1 MVPGSMRTLWVEGSP
16 KGDRSTSSACARAF
30 LDAAGPDGVGE
41 VERFSVWSDDVV
53 LMERE
58 AALAK
63 FAPLLGEQRT
73 AKQRR
78 IWSLVRK
85 EIERVRGFDRLVIS
99 SPMWNWSVP
108 HALKAW
114 IDVIVQPVDS
124 FTINE
129 RGEHIGTLGEGR
141 PLQLILTRSGTY
153 DGSHPEL
160 HDFQRPYLEYIFT
173 FLGYEVSTLVVEPTT
188 RWTPEDRAAMLD
200 DARADAAEAGRA
212 LLARI

>member
-1 MVPGSMRTLWVEGSP
+1 MRTLWVEGSP
-16 KGDRSTSSACARAF
+16 KGERSTSSACAQAF
-30 LDAAGPDGVGE
+30 LEAAGLDD
-41 VERFSVWSDDVV
+41 VERFSVWDDGVV

-73 AKQRR
+73 AKQKR
-78 IWSLVRK
+78 IWSRVQA

-124 FTINE
+124 FTLNE
-129 RGEHIGTLGEGR
+129 RGEHVGTLGEGK
-141 PLQLILTRSGTY
+141 PAQLILTRSSAY
-153 DGSHPEL
+153 DGRHPEL
-160 HDFQRPYLEYIFT
+160 HDFQRPYLEYLFE

-200 DARADAAEAGRA
+200 EALAEAAAAGRA
-212 LLARI
+212 VLV